1 MTGFGIET
9 LPYGAFRVGNE
20 TPRIG
25 VAIGDSVLD
34 LAPAL
39 GDDVFAHPT
48 LNPFLARGPAAWTR
62 TRDRLL
68 ELLTHEALLVSAEPH
83 LIPRQDV
90 TLSLPI
96 EVADYVDF
104 YSNEH
109 HAINVGRM
117 FRPDADPLPVNWKHL
132 PAGYHGRAG
141 TVVVSGT
148 PITRPLGQYRGPD
161 GTVFGAEPR
170 LDIEVELG
178 FVVGTP
184 TAPGTRVSAT
194 DLAEHV
200 FGVVLLNDWSARA
213 IQAWEYTPLGPFLG
227 KSFATSI
234 SPWVVPLEALAHAQV
249 PGPAQDPAP
258 LPYLTPAGTGLDV
271 RFEVHWNDTVVT
283 RPPFTAMYWTPG
295 QQLAH
300 LTVGGAALR
309 TGDLFASGTV
319 SGPQP
324 DQRGSFLELSWNGTE
339 PITLADGTTRT
350 FLADG
355 DTVTIRATAPGPNGS
370 TITLGEVT
378 GTIQPPP

>member
-9 LPYGAFRVGNE
+9 LPYGAFRVGTE
-20 TPRIG
+20 PPRIG
-25 VAIGDSVLD
+25 VAIGDSILD

-39 GDDVFAHPT
+39 GDDVFAQPT
-48 LNPFLARGPAAWTR
+48 LNAFLARGRSAWTQ
-62 TRDRLL
+62 TRERLL
-68 ELLTHEALLVSAEPH
+68 ELVSHEVALHAAAPY

-90 TLSLPI
+90 ALCLPI

-117 FRPDADPLPVNWKHL
+117 FRPDADPLPANWKHL

-148 PITRPLGQYRGPD
+148 PILRPVGQYRGPD
-161 GTVFGAEPR
+161 GPVFGPEPR

-178 FVVGTP
+178 FVLGTS
-184 TAPGTRVSAT
+184 TAPGTRCVPA

-234 SPWVVPLEALAHAQV
+234 SPWVVPLEALDAARV
-249 PGPAQDPAP
+249 PAPAQDPTP
-258 LPYLTPAGTGLDV
+258 LPYLQPAGHGFDIG
-271 RFEVHWNDTVVT
+271 FEVLLNDTPISAPAF
-283 RPPFTAMYWTPG
+283 RDQYWTPG

-309 TGDLFASGTV
+309 VGDLFASGTV
-319 SGPQP
+319 SGPQRE
-324 DQRGSFLELSWNGTE
+324 QRGSLLELSWNGAE
-339 PITLADGTTRT
+339 AITLADGSTRT
-350 FLADG
+350 FLLDG
-355 DTVTIRATAPGPNGS
+355 DTVTIRATAAGPDGAPLH
-370 TITLGEVT
+370 LGEVS
-378 GTIQPPP
+378 GTIQPAR